1 MLTPEQIDA
10 IFTEAHNADGSRG
23 FRYIVA
29 RAIYAQA
36 LKDAA
41 DACKAA
47 PVPESCNAIER
58 ALWAVAAE
66 EHAAAIL
73 ALGKE

>member
-1 MLTPEQIDA
+1 MLTPEQIDT

-41 DACKAA
+41 GVCD
-47 PVPESCNAIER
+47 
-58 ALWAVAAE
+58 
-66 EHAAAIL
+66 EHASCEEIAQKCASAIL

>member
-1 MLTPEQIDA
+1 MLTPEQIDT

-29 RAIYAQA
+29 RGIYAQA

-41 DACKAA
+41 EVCETIYGQTGRTFDHRAC
-47 PVPESCNAIER
+47 
-58 ALWAVAAE
+58 
-66 EHAAAIL
+66 AAAIL
-73 ALGKE
+73 ALGKERQ

>member
-1 MLTPEQIDA
+1 MLTPDQIDT

-41 DACKAA
+41 
-47 PVPESCNAIER
+47 AICQSVNNYDNPMT
-58 ALWAVAAE
+58 ANDC
-66 EHAAAIL
+66 AAAIL

>member
-1 MLTPEQIDA
+1 MLTPEQIVKIGEETLPKWVIRPTEGSSLDA
-10 IFTEAHNADGSRG
+10 F
-23 FRYIVA
+23 A

-41 DACKAA
+41 
-47 PVPESCNAIER
+47 AICQS
-58 ALWAVAAE
+58 ANNYDNPMTANDC
-66 EHAAAIL
+66 AAAIL